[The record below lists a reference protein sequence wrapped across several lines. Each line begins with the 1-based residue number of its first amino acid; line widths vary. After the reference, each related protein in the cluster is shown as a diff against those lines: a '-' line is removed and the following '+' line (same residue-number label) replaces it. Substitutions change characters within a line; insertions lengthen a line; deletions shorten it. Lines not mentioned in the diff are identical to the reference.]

1 MLLLCWHNNVNTF
14 FFAIVFGIPPHANLM
29 RTYSLPRPMVPHLQQ
44 LKPKTLNKKTI
55 YYHYRYVKIYYH
67 VYYSTTLLLCAG
79 KGNKRHIQGLF
90 GHRCHKN
97 TLPPLLLSYQKTHHS
112 WFCACIGNHIY
123 HCFVAVVPEKQQQAI
138 THICMNRKPHL
149 VLLLCCCCAGKT
161 QSNNHTHRCRL
172 VHGRAET
179 HSGAVIEVQ

>member
-67 VYYSTTLLLCAG
+67 VASVCRKRQQETHSGVVWAQVSQKHVTTIVVVLS
-79 KGNKRHIQGLF
+79 
-90 GHRCHKN
+90 KN
-97 TLPPLLLSYQKTHHS
+97 TPFLIL
-112 WFCACIGNHIY
+112 
-123 HCFVAVVPEKQQQAI
+123 
-138 THICMNRKPHL
+138 CMYRKPYL
-149 VLLLCCCCAGKT
+149 PLLCCCCAGKT